1 MAKLYPSLSL
11 IEKLKVPPTS
21 GELDLIKFLNTTLD
35 DNYEVYYQPYL
46 NGDNPDIVILREDA
60 GLLKS
65 LEKEHITLFPK
76 VYKRLKK
83 LDMMPNIYR
92 FAGKIHKS

>member
-46 NGDNPDIVILREDA
+46 NGDNPEWYCKACRYEWQTDHPEDGRFSCA
-60 GLLKS
+60 ECGEIEENCICELL
-65 LEKEHITLFPK
+65 E
-76 VYKRLKK
+76 
-83 LDMMPNIYR
+83 DD
-92 FAGKIHKS
+92 